1 MTKDERIYMM
11 GLSSSIHSLEDTI
24 AVMQA
29 ELDDRRNR
37 LATLQL
43 RDEPEL
49 LEQRGAPPRI
59 TLEAIEP
66 ARPASKRK
74 GFAQNNYW
82 DAMSPEERS
91 IEIKRRKAL
100 SASKTRKKPHHQVTA
115 AGRAAIS
122 AAQKK
127 RWAATKR
134 KPTVK
139 MAPTVRQARIDLD
152 KLHPRDA
159 RSPKHAEWLEM
170 MRKAQVKH
178 WAGMSKAEKKAQVA
192 AMQASR
198 QPRVNGAATV

>member
-11 GLSSSIHSLEDTI
+11 GLTSSIHSLEDTI
-24 AVMQA
+24 AVMQI
-29 ELDDRRNR
+29 ELDDRRSR
-37 LATLQL
+37 LVTIQL
-43 RDEPEL
+43 RNQPEI

-59 TLEAIEP
+59 ALAAIEP
-66 ARPASKRK
+66 VKRGRPRK

-82 DAMSPEERS
+82 DNMSPEERS
-91 IEIKRRKAL
+91 AEIKRRRAVH
-100 SASKTRKKPHHQVTA
+100 AGNTRKQPREMSRE
-115 AGRAAIS
+115 GRQAIS
-122 AAQKK
+122 EAQKA
-127 RWAATKR
+127 RWAKTKR
-134 KPTVK
+134 Q
-139 MAPTVRQARIDLD
+139 PTVRLAKQQEKLD

-178 WAGMSKAEKKAQVA
+178 WAGMSKAEKKTQVA